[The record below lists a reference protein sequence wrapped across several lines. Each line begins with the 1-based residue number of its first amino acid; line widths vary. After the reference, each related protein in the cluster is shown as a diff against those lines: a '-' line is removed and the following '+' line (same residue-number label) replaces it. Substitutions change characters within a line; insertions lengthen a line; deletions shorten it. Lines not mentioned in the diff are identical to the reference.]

1 MTDSKLLILEMH
13 PREFYSLDQ
22 RDIEWELTHRY
33 SKDIKDK
40 RPLELYTKWLAKQ
53 IPFLGLT
60 GHTASSRVIRDA
72 CDYLSTRKYEK
83 HLVLNVFNQHKEDY
97 LRDRP
102 KDTRTFNFARREIEI
117 NYKLRSV
124 HRKVKN
130 SSAPKE
136 AASATCLPG
145 LSQPA
150 RLSNQA
156 NEPISGTRNSGNVH
170 PDPEDSHLSRRQK
183 LLAKLDKLKS
193 GTPPPETSSSNE
205 QKPRAGY
212 TTASKPADIERRL
225 KTDLIETTQSLQIY
239 QQKDQD
245 ESPDFQESA
254 VGPSRSGSNSKPV
267 GHRSRSGSSRPI
279 DSHLEDDSYR
289 PERLSQRVDTYR
301 PNDPRQSI
309 DTYRPDTSRRLDDRC
324 RPSENRHLHF
334 AYRPKESE
342 RIGRSDLKKSVEPT
356 PARNVGEKEAKLSS
370 RLKKRRT
377 DDGRLSPWDDIERP
391 AKRQR
396 PAQRQQHEDSFAGGL
411 PWDDVEMSPKE
422 NQQVAPVDQITQD
435 LEPEKKDSGVNI
447 RAKQAGASE
456 DIPMETGGAVDSAE
470 AMERKKVTDSQWK
483 QAGIEAEDL
492 LAVLERDLFFQ
503 AKPDVVEAMGGTQPN
518 GGSMIVTSSSPSP
531 VTSYRSIIPD
541 SFGWDDYDNGNEGN
555 DDVYMEDAPE
565 GMDQAPSS
573 PIEVDHGS
581 FHTKE
586 AIVPLKTPKP
596 LQRVPLYDPAVL
608 ALFRGREHENV
619 HLNIAR
625 RRTAVEMYEAEEKE
639 GEEPLPL
646 RR

>member
-136 AASATCLPG
+136 AASATCLP
-145 LSQPA
+145 
-150 RLSNQA
+150 
-156 NEPISGTRNSGNVH
+156 
-170 PDPEDSHLSRRQK
+170 DSAEYQ
-183 LLAKLDKLKS
+183 
-193 GTPPPETSSSNE
+193 
-205 QKPRAGY
+205 

-239 QQKDQD
+239 QQKF
-245 ESPDFQESA
+245 ECLAETKTNHPTFKSLL
-254 VGPSRSGSNSKPV
+254 
-267 GHRSRSGSSRPI
+267 RPI